1 MLILSA
7 RVSHIQLIQS
17 MASGRPVMLRRHEID
32 CQFPDDDDAEVN
44 EDGSTTTQ
52 GCQSF
57 YFNSQSISSY
67 PDKQLS
73 WLSSLEMEV

>member
-32 CQFPDDDDAEVN
+32 CQFPDDDEAKVN
-44 EDGSTTTQ
+44 EDGSTTQ

-57 YFNSQSISSY
+57 YIYSQSISSY
-67 PDKQLS
+67 PDMQLS